1 MYMSLTENL
10 PEINIKI
17 RIMRFFEIILSI
29 FILSFV
35 SLYARNAC
43 GQDIL
48 DRKVTIN
55 IQNKDFK
62 KALHEISKKAGIS
75 FSYTGNIIPDNG
87 KINVRVKDVPLRT
100 VLDMVLSKYSLT
112 YVVYNDKIIIRRTP
126 AIIEKK
132 EVSPGQGTDT
142 AVLGIVT
149 DADDNPLIGVT
160 INVAGTHQGT
170 ISNASGHYRLHA
182 NKDDRLIFSYIGF
195 KTQEIPV
202 DGKEEINAR
211 LTNQVFVGQEVVV
224 VGYGTQK
231 VEDITGAIS
240 SVSAKELKDQPVAS
254 LQQALEGKSPGVQIT
269 QNSGSPGKNAEVR
282 IRGLTSINNS
292 DPLYVVDGIPLT
304 ANGINAIDP
313 SDIASVEVLKDA
325 SAQAIYGS
333 RGANGVILVET
344 KKGSAG
350 NSHMTINAYGGIG
363 QIRRKLDMLNAREF
377 VELNSEAYKSAGIPS
392 PWGDPSEYTHTTNWQ
407 DALFRAA
414 PIQNYNIAFSGG
426 TDKLTYRL
434 SGSYFNQQGIIIGSS
449 YKRMSFR
456 INSIFEPINKVEVG
470 ENVAI
475 NKSTQYLVEEG
486 AISRINILEA
496 LKMDPTVPVK
506 DSAGNYSSPR
516 YSDALN
522 PIASIHYTDMNNP
535 NNDWSLI
542 GGTYLQYRPVRG
554 LTLKSDLSVD
564 LDFGDNKSF
573 NPSYDV
579 SPNQNNPIPNLSQT
593 KSLGYNWIWDNTA
606 TYETNINKDNHL
618 KILAGVSQE
627 QYTYNFLNGANQG
640 QPGNAPYLQYLDAG
654 TSNPTVR
661 GSQAQWRL
669 LSYIGRLNYNYKGT
683 YFLTA
688 TIRRDGSSKFGE
700 NNKYGNFPSVSIG
713 WVPTVEP
720 FWRQPQWLDY
730 LKLRGSWG
738 IVGNQTSAGY
748 YDFSST
754 INNYYYAFGSPAAAE
769 LTAEPGGLGNPD
781 LKWERVRQWDMG
793 FDYRLFNNDLIGTFD
808 YYNKKTNNMLLRIPI
823 LFESGYANGP
833 LTNVASM
840 LNSGIEF
847 TIDYFR
853 QINNKLNVDI
863 GFNIAT
869 LHNVV
874 LSLQN
879 EGAQIF
885 SSPNMTEAGHSV
897 AAFYGYVFDGI
908 FQNEEQ
914 IKEHASQPG
923 ATPGD
928 IRFKDLNGDGVINNQ
943 DQTFLGSPLPKFTY
957 GFHTGSEYKD
967 FDLNLSF
974 AGVYGNKIYQ
984 SYKYNTDGF
993 FISNYNMEK
1002 EALNRW
1008 HGEGTSNHVPRL
1020 DANDPNYNARASGF
1034 YLADG
1039 SYLRLRNITLGYNF
1053 PKDLLD
1059 KWKIAGLRIYLS
1071 AQDLLTFT
1079 KYNGYDPEIGIEFG
1093 GNAGTLNL
1101 GEDQGNYPQPI
1112 TVTAGIN
1119 LTL

>member
-1 MYMSLTENL
+1 M
-10 PEINIKI
+10 
-17 RIMRFFEIILSI
+17 IMKFST
-29 FILSFV
+29 FILSMLMLSFI
-35 SLYARNAC
+35 SYAQYAY
-43 GQDIL
+43 GQGIL
-48 DRKVTIN
+48 DKKITIN
-55 IQNKDFK
+55 IRNKDFK
-62 KALHEISKKAGIS
+62 KALREISKKAKIS
-75 FSYTGNIIPDNG
+75 FSYTGNIIPDNATL
-87 KINVRVKDVPLRT
+87 NVKVKDIPLRE
-100 VLDMVLSKYSLT
+100 VLTMVLSKYSLT
-112 YVVYNDKIIIRRTP
+112 YVVYNNKIIIRHESVM
-126 AIIEKK
+126 IEKK
-132 EVSPGQGTDT
+132 EMSPEQGVDT
-142 AVLGIVT
+142 AIQGIVT
-149 DADDNPLIGVT
+149 DANNHPLVGVT
-160 INVAGTHQGT
+160 ISVAGTHRGT
-170 ISNASGHYRLHA
+170 ITDATGHYRLHA
-182 NKDDRLIFSYIGF
+182 NNDDTLIFSYIGF
-195 KTQEIPV
+195 KTEEIPV
-202 DGKEEINAR
+202 NDKAEINVR

-231 VEDITGAIS
+231 MEDITGAIS
-240 SVSAKELKDQPVAS
+240 SITAKELKDQPVAS
-254 LQQALEGKSPGVQIT
+254 LQQSLEGKSPGVQIT

-333 RGANGVILVET
+333 RGANGVILIET

-350 NSHMTINAYGGIG
+350 NSHMSINVYGGI
-363 QIRRKLDMLNAREF
+363 QQVRKKLDMLNSQEF
-377 VELNSEAYKSAGIPS
+377 VELNTEAYKNAGLPS
-392 PWGDPSEYTHTTNWQ
+392 PWGPPSQYTHTTNWQ
-407 DALFRAA
+407 DALFRTA
-414 PIQNYNIAFSGG
+414 PIHNYDIAFSGG
-426 TDKLTYRL
+426 TQKLTYRL
-434 SGSYFNQQGIIIGSS
+434 SGTYFNQQGIIIGSS
-449 YKRMSFR
+449 YKRLSLR
-456 INSIFEPINKVEVG
+456 LNSTFNPINKIEVG
-470 ENVAI
+470 ENIAV
-475 NKSTQYLVEEG
+475 NKSIQYLVEEG
-486 AISRINILEA
+486 AVSRINILEA

-506 DSAGNYSSPR
+506 DSAGNYLGPR

-522 PIASIHYTDMNNP
+522 PIASIHYTDMNHP
-535 NNDWSLI
+535 YNDWSLI
-542 GGTYLQYRPVRG
+542 GGTYLLYKPVKG
-554 LTLKSDLSVD
+554 LTLKSEISMD

-579 SPNQNNPIPNLSQT
+579 APNQNNPIPNLSDT
-593 KSLGYNWIWDNTA
+593 KSLGYNWTWDNTA
-606 TYETNINKDNHL
+606 TYETNIDQDNHL
-618 KILAGVSQE
+618 KILVGISQE
-627 QYTYNFLNGANQG
+627 QYTYDFVTGANQG
-640 QPGNAPYLQYLDAG
+640 QPGNAAYLQYLDAG
-654 TSNPTVR
+654 TSNPTVG

-669 LSYIGRLNYNYKGT
+669 LSYIGRINYNYKEK

-688 TIRRDGSSKFGE
+688 NIRRDGSSKFGE
-700 NNKYGNFPSVSIG
+700 NNKYGNFPSASIG
-713 WVPTVEP
+713 WVPTQES
-720 FWRQPQWLDY
+720 FWLVPQWLDY

-754 INNYYYAFGSPAAAE
+754 INNYYYAFGSPATAS

-781 LKWERVRQWDMG
+781 LQWEQVRQWDVG
-793 FDYRLFNNDLIGTFD
+793 FDYRLLNNGLTGTFD
-808 YYNKKTNNMLLRIPI
+808 YYNKKTNNMLLSIPI

-840 LNSGIEF
+840 LNSGIEL
-847 TIDYFR
+847 TADYFK
-853 QINNKLNVDI
+853 QMSNKLNVDI

-908 FQNEEQ
+908 FQNEAQ
-914 IKEHASQPG
+914 VKDHATQPG
-923 ATPGD
+923 AAPGD
-928 IRFKDLNGDGVINNQ
+928 IRFKDLNGDGVINDQ
-943 DQTFLGSPLPKFTY
+943 DQTFLGSPLPKFSY
-957 GFHTGSEYKD
+957 GFHIGSEYNN

-974 AGVYGNKIYQ
+974 AGIYGNKIYQ

-1002 EALNRW
+1002 EALSRW
-1008 HGEGTSNHVPRL
+1008 HGEGTSNHIPRL
-1020 DANDPNYNARASGF
+1020 NANDPNDNARASSF

-1053 PKDLLD
+1053 PKSLLD

-1079 KYNGYDPEIGIEFG
+1079 KYDGYDPEIGIEFG

-1112 TVTAGIN
+1112 TITAGIN